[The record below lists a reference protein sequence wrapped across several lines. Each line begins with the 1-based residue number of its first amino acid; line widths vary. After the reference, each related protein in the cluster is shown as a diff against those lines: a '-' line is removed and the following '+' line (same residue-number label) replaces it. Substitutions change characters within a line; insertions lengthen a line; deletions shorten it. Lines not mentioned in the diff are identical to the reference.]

1 MNILIDMN
9 LSPSWVEVLEKG
21 GHKAK
26 HWQSIGTGTEADK
39 EIMTWASDHNYLVF
53 THDLDF
59 SHILA
64 ATKAEGPS
72 VIQVRGEDVL
82 PAAISSQV
90 LKALDQFEEELIKG
104 ALVSIDSHNA
114 RIRILPL

>member
-9 LSPSWVEVLEKG
+9 LSPAWVDVLEKAG
-21 GHKAK
+21 YKAK
-26 HWQSIGTGTEADK
+26 HWQSIGKGNAADQ
-39 EIMTWASDHNYLVF
+39 EIMAWAQTHSYIVF

-72 VIQVRGEDVL
+72 VIQVRGDDVL
-82 PAAISSQV
+82 PSAISPQV
-90 LKALDQFEEELIKG
+90 IKAIIQFEDELING
-104 ALVSIDSHNA
+104 ALISIDLHNA